1 MQKRQ
6 HGKKSNKTMKTN
18 NLFYNLVFVTS
29 AISAVTL
36 ASPSLKK
43 LVTEHKWSGE
53 DTWVVIAALSGT
65 TATSWVR
72 YIDKDGLLHTPH
84 GLPGRDP
91 VSTVETIATA
101 IPEVAAI
108 VSNPVESIIDAVED
122 TLSEFLKNQK
132 I

>member
-1 MQKRQ
+1 ME
-6 HGKKSNKTMKTN
+6 GNKIMKTN

-29 AISAVTL
+29 AVSAITL

-53 DTWVVIAALSGT
+53 DTWTVIIAIAST
-65 TATSWVR
+65 TATSWTR

-84 GLPGRDP
+84 GLPGRDA
-91 VSTVETIATA
+91 VVDMSQIADIAT
-101 IPEVAAI
+101 
-108 VSNPVESIIDAVED
+108 NPVDTVKDVVIDNLAD
-122 TLSEFLKNQK
+122 FLKNQK